1 MHKLE
6 QFKQDVAFKLPVIDE
21 EDLTAQMD
29 LSRKLL
35 EDSNTALERSR
46 KIESRRSSENKA
58 GDFQRKIDKIVE
70 VSRKLKTGTLVESEM
85 VYV

>member
-35 EDSNTALERSR
+35 EDSNTALDLSR

-70 VSRKLKTGTLVESEM
+70 VSRKLKTSTLVESEM
-85 VYV
+85 IYV

>member
-46 KIESRRSSENKA
+46 KIESSRLSENKA
-58 GDFQRKIDKIVE
+58 GDFQTKINKIIE
-70 VSRKLKTGTLVESEM
+70 VSRKLITGILVESER
-85 VYV
+85 VAV